1 MDTSRFDALVDR
13 IEVLYDED
21 RRRDAIGLLDAESP
35 GLEAWA
41 ADLAHIKACLL
52 AVTGDPDAALR
63 VLQDAS
69 AVGAWWHPSILTDD
83 DDLTALR
90 ERPEFRTLVEVSR
103 DRVTADPRPP
113 LVLLPDGP
121 PVGVVVALHG
131 AGLTAAHSA
140 RDWAGVLPLNHAL
153 VCLESSQRMS
163 PMYRTWPDRDH
174 AAADIARALEQLPT
188 ELDGVPLIAAGFS
201 AGGRV
206 ALDWALTA
214 RPVQVAGVI
223 AMAPALRELPTTA
236 AGSLSPASILIGAD
250 DGLVETVDQAAERL
264 TGFGCTIER
273 LPGLGHGFPTDFS
286 DRLAELLR

>member
-1 MDTSRFDALVDR
+1 MDRSRFDALIDR

-21 RRRDAIGLLDAESP
+21 RLRDAIDLLDAGSP

-52 AVTGDPDAALR
+52 AVSGDPDAALR

-69 AVGAWWHPSILTDD
+69 AAGAWWHPSILTDD
-83 DDLTALR
+83 DLAALR
-90 ERPEFRTLVEVSR
+90 ERPEFHQLVEVSKG
-103 DRVTADPRPP
+103 RVAADPRPP
-113 LVLLPDGP
+113 VVLLPDGA

-140 RDWAGVLPLNHAL
+140 REWAGVLPLDHAL

-174 AAADIARALEQLPT
+174 AVADIARALGQLPT
-188 ELDGVPLIAAGFS
+188 ELDGVPPIAAGFS

-214 RPVQVAGVI
+214 DPVEVAGVI
-223 AMAPALRELPTTA
+223 VMAPALRELPTTA

-250 DGLVETVDQAAERL
+250 DGLVETVDQAADRL
-264 TGFGCTIER
+264 TGFGCTVER
-273 LPGLGHGFPTDFS
+273 LPGLGHGFPADFA